1 MQVLHEPV
9 AVRKEFCF
17 VRKEK
22 HSLKTSMFL
31 GRGSKMLSFKSE
43 DLPVIETVDH
53 EDLVSAEETDENT
66 SVTCFVRNSCL
77 VREYFFCAN
86 K

>member
-1 MQVLHEPV
+1 
-9 AVRKEFCF
+9 
-17 VRKEK
+17 
-22 HSLKTSMFL
+22 
-31 GRGSKMLSFKSE
+31 MLSFKSE

-77 VREYFFCAN
+77 VREFFFAKKLNQEREVFRVCLFN
-86 K
+86 QETKKKGKQSWKTQRNQTKKY

>member
-1 MQVLHEPV
+1 
-9 AVRKEFCF
+9 
-17 VRKEK
+17 
-22 HSLKTSMFL
+22 
-31 GRGSKMLSFKSE
+31 MLSFKSE

-77 VREYFFCAN
+77 VREFFFA
-86 K
+86 KKLQTP

>member
-1 MQVLHEPV
+1 MIL
-9 AVRKEFCF
+9 
-17 VRKEK
+17 
-22 HSLKTSMFL
+22 
-31 GRGSKMLSFKSE
+31 KSE

-77 VREYFFCAN
+77 VREFIFFRKGN
-86 K
+86 QTWKTQRNQTKKY